1 MPKTKWSEL
10 SHLQLGQYGEY
21 YAKMKFTSYGFDVYT
36 SEVDDH
42 GVDFVAKKNGIFY
55 EVQVKSIR
63 NDNYMFI
70 RKSKLILDDKHLI
83 CYLRFVDDQL
93 PEVYVIPATVFLEPD
108 GSLFTSKDYVGLKSD
123 PEYGINM
130 SKKNYNKMQEYKI
143 EQIMQIL

>member
-21 YAKMKFTSYGFDVYT
+21 YAKMEFTSYGFDVYT

-70 RKSKLILDDKHLI
+70 RKSKLVLDDKHLI

-130 SKKNYNKMQEYKI
+130 SKKNYEKMQAFRI
-143 EQIMQIL
+143 EATIQVL

>member
-1 MPKTKWSEL
+1 MPNTKWSEL
-10 SHLQLGQYGEY
+10 SHMQLGQYGEY
-21 YAKMKFTSYGFDVYT
+21 YAKMEFTSYGFDVYT

-42 GVDFVAKKNGIFY
+42 GVDFVAKKDGIFY

-70 RKSKLILDDKHLI
+70 RKSKLILDERHLI
-83 CYLRFVDDQL
+83 CYLRFVDGLL
-93 PEVYVIPATVFLEPD
+93 PKVYVIPATVFLEPD

-130 SKKNYNKMQEYKI
+130 SKKNYEKMQAFRI
-143 EQIMQIL
+143 EATIQVL